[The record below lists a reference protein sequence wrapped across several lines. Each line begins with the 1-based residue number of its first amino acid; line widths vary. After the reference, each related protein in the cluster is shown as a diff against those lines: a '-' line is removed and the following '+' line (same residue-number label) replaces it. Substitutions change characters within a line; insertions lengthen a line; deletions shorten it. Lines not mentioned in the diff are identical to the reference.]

1 MADKLDA
8 LTQALDLLTATRAA
22 VAALPRMK
30 VEGAAQQ
37 ADLDAAGVSY
47 GACISLLDKAD
58 RHLRVAR
65 ALLAYAH
72 AEPVTDERLP
82 TC

>member
-22 VAALPRMK
+22 VAALPRME
-30 VEGAAQQ
+30 VEGAEQR

-47 GACISLLDKAD
+47 GGAISALDKAD

-72 AEPVTDERLP
+72 AEPATAERLM